1 MGTLRVESKIHV
13 FWDPLLR
20 GVGMQKDAQRTL
32 KRYLLAPFLVYFFED
47 GDFLKI
53 DDSIERNAYFC
64 LSRGAPNSFKS
75 H

>member
-1 MGTLRVESKIHV
+1 MGTLRVDAKVLV
-13 FWDPLLR
+13 FLDPLLR
-20 GVGMQKDAQRTL
+20 GLGMQKGAQRIL

-64 LSRGAPNSFKS
+64 LARGAPNCLKS